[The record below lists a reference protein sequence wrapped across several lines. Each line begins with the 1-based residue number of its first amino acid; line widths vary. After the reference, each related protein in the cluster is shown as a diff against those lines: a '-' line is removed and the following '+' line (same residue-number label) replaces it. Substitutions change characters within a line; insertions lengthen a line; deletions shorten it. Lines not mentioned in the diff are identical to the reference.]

1 MSQVDGAIDLR
12 RIKPANQTTKGF
24 DFMSNK
30 KYRNHFLAASLIFG
44 LSFSMIAETS
54 ITDAAHRLNK
64 GKVSLRIGTS
74 YKLKVKG
81 RKRTVT
87 WRSSKKKIA
96 TVSKKG
102 KVTAKKAGTAT
113 ITAKIGKKRLR
124 CQVTVIKPSAGTTTT
139 PVTTQK
145 PAVTQKPTVAAT
157 PVPTIKPTPTYTQK
171 PAGNQKPVITL
182 KPVGTPKP
190 TVTSKPTSTPKPTTA
205 PGSTVTETSAY
216 QTLNS
221 LRSTYPEGMSLTNSY
236 YYYSNVFG
244 NGYGCYGFAAKLSDT
259 IFGTTKAYTTHSDFS
274 KIRVGDHIRI
284 GNYHSVV
291 CLTKGS
297 DSITVV
303 EGNYNSSVHWDRKI
317 TKSSLASEGFK
328 VYTRY

>member
-1 MSQVDGAIDLR
+1 MLILSQRQIRMRAIELR

-30 KYRNHFLAASLIFG
+30 KYRNHFLAASLILG
-44 LSFSMIAETS
+44 LSFSLIAEPTIS
-54 ITDAAHRLNK
+54 DAAHRLNK
-64 GKVSLRIGTS
+64 RKVSLRIGTS

-113 ITAKIGKKRLR
+113 ITAKIGKKCLR

-145 PAVTQKPTVAAT
+145 PAVTQRPTIT
-157 PVPTIKPTPTYTQK
+157 FVPTT
-171 PAGNQKPVITL
+171 
-182 KPVGTPKP
+182 KP
-190 TVTSKPTSTPKPTTA
+190 TVTPKPTSTPNPTATS
-205 PGSTVTETSAY
+205 GSTVTETSAY

-221 LRSTYPEGMSLTNSY
+221 LRSTYPEGMPLTNSD

-274 KIRVGDHIRI
+274 KIKVGDHVRI

>member
-1 MSQVDGAIDLR
+1 MSQDDVTIDLR

-30 KYRNHFLAASLIFG
+30 KYRNRFLAASLILG
-44 LSFSMIAETS
+44 LSLSLTAETS

-64 GKVSLRIGTS
+64 GKLSLRIGTS

-81 RKRTVT
+81 RNRAVT
-87 WRSSKKKIA
+87 WRTNKKKIA

-124 CQVTVIKPSAGTTTT
+124 CQVTVIKPSAGTLAK
-139 PVTTQK
+139 PVTT
-145 PAVTQKPTVAAT
+145 
-157 PVPTIKPTPTYTQK
+157 
-171 PAGNQKPVITL
+171 QKPVITL

-190 TVTSKPTSTPKPTTA
+190 TTTP
-205 PGSTVTETSAY
+205 GGTVTETSAY

-259 IFGTTKAYTTHSDFS
+259 IFGTTKAYTTHSDFT
-274 KIRVGDHIRI
+274 KIKVGDHIRI

>member
-1 MSQVDGAIDLR
+1 
-12 RIKPANQTTKGF
+12 
-24 DFMSNK
+24 MSNK
-30 KYRNHFLAASLIFG
+30 KYRNHLLAAILIFG
-44 LSFSMIAETS
+44 LSFSLIAEPTIS
-54 ITDAAHRLNK
+54 DAAHRLNK
-64 GKVSLRIGTS
+64 SILYLKAGKS

-81 RKRTVT
+81 KKQKVT
-87 WRSSKKKIA
+87 WRSNKKKIA

-102 KVTAKKAGTAT
+102 KVTAKKAGTAI
-113 ITAKIGKKRLR
+113 ITAKIKKKRLY
-124 CQVTVIKPSAGTTTT
+124 CMVVVTKPIS
-139 PVTTQK
+139 VHTQ
-145 PAVTQKPTVAAT
+145 
-157 PVPTIKPTPTYTQK
+157 
-171 PAGNQKPVITL
+171 
-182 KPVGTPKP
+182 KP
-190 TVTSKPTSTPKPTTA
+190 TVTSKPVTTQKPITTQKPVATPEPTFIPNTA
-205 PGSTVTETSAY
+205 EEASAY

-221 LRSTYPEGMSLTNSY
+221 LRSTYPEGMSLTNSD

-244 NGYGCYGFAAKLSDT
+244 RGYGCYGFAARLSDT

-274 KIRVGDHIRI
+274 KIKVGDHIRI

>member
-1 MSQVDGAIDLR
+1 
-12 RIKPANQTTKGF
+12 
-24 DFMSNK
+24 MSNK
-30 KYRNHFLAASLIFG
+30 KYRNSLLAASLIFG
-44 LSFSMIAETS
+44 LSFSLTAETS
-54 ITDAAHRLNK
+54 VTDAAHRLNK
-64 GKVSLRIGTS
+64 SKLRLKSGTS

-81 RKRTVT
+81 QKRKIT

-96 TVSKKG
+96 SVSKKG

-124 CQVTVIKPSAGTTTT
+124 CRVTVIKPAAGTTTK
-139 PVTTQK
+139 PVTTTK
-145 PAVTQKPTVAAT
+145 PAVTQKPIVTAT
-157 PVPTIKPTPTYTQK
+157 PVPTAKPTPVHTHRPTVSQR
-171 PAGNQKPVITL
+171 PVT
-182 KPVGTPKP
+182 TPKP
-190 TVTSKPTSTPKPTTA
+190 DITLRPTATPKPENTPNPTA
-205 PGSTVTETSAY
+205 SPGITVTEASAY

-221 LRSTYPEGMSLTNSY
+221 LRSTYPEGMGLTNSY
-236 YYYSNVFG
+236 YYYSKIFG

-259 IFGTTKAYTTHSDFS
+259 IFGTTKPYTTHSDFS
-274 KIRVGDHIRI
+274 RIKVGDHIRI

-291 CLTKGS
+291 CLTKGT